1 MNFVQLLRRF
11 QIKDDSI
18 SPHPTLAAG
27 WGEIL
32 TEHTQ
37 QGSFPGLF
45 QCNSL

>member
-11 QIKDDSI
+11 QIKMI
-18 SPHPTLAAG
+18 VFLPIQLLAAG

-37 QGSFPGLF
+37 QEFSRTF
-45 QCNSL
+45 SM